1 MSQNDIFS
9 SSQLIPV
16 EKHAVDLQESILINI
31 IKMITNRGYLPH
43 SNLEANIKKIL
54 KMEPEDMV
62 YKIPIIH
69 KEFKHYIFRII
80 PHNISTINKSS
91 GISDFLH
98 TYKKSLN
105 MAIVDDV
112 SKKARVDVFNRFPN
126 SQIFVKSDL
135 LMDLVSQNL
144 IPTHELLNET
154 QALNF
159 YTDYNLKKSNM
170 LKTNYTDPVSKYYNA
185 KPGDI
190 FKVTRPSETAGF
202 VNVYRLVV
210 KKEH

>member
-1 MSQNDIFS
+1 MSQTDIFS
-9 SSQLIPV
+9 SSQLVPV
-16 EKHAVDLQESILINI
+16 EKHAKDLQESILTNV
-31 IKMITNRGYLPH
+31 IKMITNRGYLPQENLK
-43 SNLEANIKKIL
+43 SNIEKIL

-62 YKIPIIH
+62 YKFPIVH
-69 KEFKHYIFRII
+69 KDFKHYIFRII

-98 TYKKSLN
+98 TYKKSMS

-112 SKKARVDVFNRFPN
+112 SKKARIDVFNRFPN

-144 IPTHELLNET
+144 IPQHQLLSET

-170 LKTNYTDPVSKYYNA
+170 LKINYTDPVSKYYNA
-185 KPGDI
+185 KPGNI
-190 FKVTRPSETAGF
+190 FKITRPSETAGL